1 MTGAPKIAAMRIL
14 DELEP
19 VRRGV
24 YSGAIG
30 YFDIR
35 GGIDL
40 CVVIRTILLQR
51 GRAYVYSGGGIVADS
66 DPIEEYKET
75 VDKARLLFAA
85 LNEVGA

>member
-1 MTGAPKIAAMRIL
+1 MPTAG
-14 DELEP
+14 LEP
-19 VRRGV
+19 VWGNV

-51 GRAYVYSGGGIVADS
+51 GHAYVYSGGGIVADS
-66 DPIEEYKET
+66 DPAEEYKET
-75 VDKARLLFAA
+75 LDKERLLIATLSEIFTTRT
-85 LNEVGA
+85 